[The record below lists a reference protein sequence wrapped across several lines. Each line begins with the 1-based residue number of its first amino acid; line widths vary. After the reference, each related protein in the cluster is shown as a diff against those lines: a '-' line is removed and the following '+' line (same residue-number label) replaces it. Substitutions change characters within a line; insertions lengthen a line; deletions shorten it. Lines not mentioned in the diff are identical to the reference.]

1 LTGEEAMRLME
12 MESRVLGLEDRL
24 TRALDEVREAR
35 TREMNV
41 VSLLRD
47 IIGHLASVEN
57 GEWAE
62 DTCTRHEP

>member
-1 LTGEEAMRLME
+1 MRLME

-24 TRALDEVREAR
+24 SRALDEVREAR

-47 IIGHLASVEN
+47 IIGHLASVEK
-57 GEWAE
+57 GEQWPRPGAQ
-62 DTCTRHEP
+62 RQSRRRRR